1 MRARAVTVAAT
12 PTLIASGGST
22 ITPDIARIQVPSG
35 GVTVYLGDASV
46 ATTTGYAVAAGSSFD
61 WPLVGESIYG
71 VVETG
76 TQAVIVAERG
86 N

>member
-1 MRARAVTVAAT
+1 MRSRSVTIATT
-12 PTLIASGGST
+12 PTLIANGGST

-35 GVTVYLGDASV
+35 GATVFLGDASV
-46 ATTTGYAVAAGSSFD
+46 TTSTGYAVAAGSSFE

-71 VVETG
+71 VVAES